1 MNHHFEHVKQ
11 KLNRVT
17 HAEKAYNNAQR
28 KANALKRQYHK
39 AAFLVLYNKNHP
51 HRNGLTQQEVIAIR
65 NLKRN
70 ARRILMA
77 NRVLGKTV
85 LPNNIRRRIINNA
98 L

>member
-1 MNHHFEHVKQ
+1 MNHQLQQVKQ

-17 HAEKAYNNAQR
+17 HAKKAYNNAQR

-39 AAFLVLYNKNHP
+39 AAFLVLYNQNQP

-65 NLKRN
+65 NLMQN
-70 ARRILMA
+70 ARRTFMV

-85 LPNNIRRRIINNA
+85 LPNNMRRKIMNNA

>member
-1 MNHHFEHVKQ
+1 MKQ

-17 HAEKAYNNAQR
+17 HAKKAYNNAQR

-39 AAFLVLYNKNHP
+39 AAFLVLYNQNQP
-51 HRNGLTQQEVIAIR
+51 HRNGLTQQEFIAIR
-65 NLKRN
+65 NLMQN
-70 ARRILMA
+70 ARRTFTV

-85 LPNNIRRRIINNA
+85 LPNNIRRRIMNN